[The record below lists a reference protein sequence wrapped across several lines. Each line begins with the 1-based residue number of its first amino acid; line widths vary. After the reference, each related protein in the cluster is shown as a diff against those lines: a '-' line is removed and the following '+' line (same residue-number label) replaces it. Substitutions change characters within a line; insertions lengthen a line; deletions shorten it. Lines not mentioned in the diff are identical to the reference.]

1 MVQQPSKKETK
12 HNYLY
17 VNDVENIADWVFD
30 KLFYIAS
37 HTKLTALLY
46 LINFTACTLA
56 FTAIEN
62 KPLDDAIWWI
72 VTTWF
77 TVGYGDLY
85 PLTHNG
91 KLLAIYTIISS
102 HVLIILLTANFISK
116 LSLYRKTKKPL

>member
-1 MVQQPSKKETK
+1 MVQQTSKKETK

>member
-1 MVQQPSKKETK
+1 MVQKPSKKEAK

>member
-1 MVQQPSKKETK
+1 MARISSNKTSQVKFVGIGNLEDS
-12 HNYLY
+12 
-17 VNDVENIADWVFD
+17 ADWVFD

-46 LINFTACTLA
+46 VINFVGCTAA
-56 FTAIEN
+56 FAIMEQR
-62 KPLDDAIWWI
+62 PLDDAIWWI

-91 KLLAIYTIISS
+91 KFLAIYTIMSS
-102 HVLIILLTANFISK
+102 HVLIILLTANFISR
-116 LSLYRKTKKPL
+116 LSLYRKTKRPL